1 MLVWRIEN
9 SEDRIGPYNS
19 QGKKYSTREGE
30 RLRSSVYNL
39 GRDPYD
45 IFERVSHKTPD
56 EDGIGWISQGEFC
69 GFKTLQQLTEWFPK
83 EIITRLY
90 AFDFSIVTYDVPME
104 DIRIGL
110 NQLVFYRDDHE
121 ETRKVRGLDVLS
133 RIR

>member
-19 QGKKYSTREGE
+19 QGRKYHTGE
-30 RLRSSVYNL
+30 DSGLIVDIYDLGRSSY
-39 GRDPYD
+39 GY
-45 IFERVSHKTPD
+45 ERISHKTPD
-56 EDGIGWISQGEFC
+56 EDGIGWVSQGEFC

-90 AFDFSIVTYDVPME
+90 AFDFSIVTFSVPLE

-110 NQLVFYRDDHE
+110 NQLLFYRDDHK